1 MANVHLKDLVKK
13 FEDVT
18 AVDGIS
24 LEIPD
29 ESFTVLV
36 GPSGCGKTTTL
47 RLVAGLERATDGEIR
62 IGETVVND
70 SRAYER
76 DIAMVFQNYALY
88 PHKTVQE
95 NMRFGLEQ
103 HDTPEETIQRRV
115 EDTAELLQIEELLN
129 RRPAELSGGQ
139 QQRVALGRAIV
150 RDPSVFLMDE
160 PLSNL
165 DAKLRVQM
173 RAELN
178 KLHEQLSTTT
188 VYVTHD
194 QVEAMTLADQI
205 AVMDS
210 GEIQQVGAPTHVYR
224 NPRNMFVAGFL
235 GSPSMNFIE
244 GRLERAKKG
253 ELQMDLGAHTHNIP
267 DEYADRLL
275 TRVGGEIV
283 LGIRPENVSLNQ
295 SGVAANVH
303 PGVVSVVE
311 PQGEKTVLEVE
322 LETGQTVKA
331 AVDPEMAVEMG
342 DEVKLRFDRDSLH
355 YFDPESGTSIIY
367 DLKTTAKA
375 TP

>member
-1 MANVHLKDLVKK
+1 MAHVQLNDLVKE
-13 FEDVT
+13 FGDVT

-24 LEIPD
+24 LDIPD

-47 RLVAGLERATDGEIR
+47 RLIAGLERATDGEIN
-62 IGETVVND
+62 IGDEVVND
-70 SRAYER
+70 RRAYER

-88 PHKTVQE
+88 PHKTVRG

-103 HDTPEETIQRRV
+103 HDTSEEVIRERV
-115 EDTAELLQIEELLN
+115 QEAATLLQIEELLD
-129 RRPAELSGGQ
+129 RKPSELSGGQ

-150 RDPSVFLMDE
+150 RDPAVFLMDE

-178 KLHEQLSTTT
+178 KLHEELSTTT

-205 AVMDS
+205 AVMDD
-210 GEIQQVGAPTHVYR
+210 GQIQQVGEPTHVYT

-244 GRLERAKKG
+244 GTLRRSAAGKFELGLE
-253 ELQMDLGAHTHNIP
+253 GATHDVP
-267 DEYADRLL
+267 DEFTTDLQSHLDDR
-275 TRVGGEIV
+275 VV
-283 LGIRPENVSLNQ
+283 LGIRPENIALNQ
-295 SGVAANVH
+295 DGVPSNVH
-303 PGVVSVVE
+303 PATVDVVE
-311 PQGEKTVLEVE
+311 PQGEKTVLEVT
-322 LETGQTVKA
+322 LDTGHSIKA
-331 AVDPEMAVEMG
+331 AVAPDADVEMG
-342 DEVKLRFDRDSLH
+342 DTVNLRFDRDSLQ
-355 YFDPESGTSIIY
+355 YFDPETGASLTYESA
-367 DLKTTAKA
+367 DERKA
-375 TP
+375 LA